1 MILLKP
7 IMNPENKP
15 IPKSVLGIRLREFK
29 DPLKISLRV
38 NFVKGIKFGPGP

>member
-15 IPKSVLGIRLREFK
+15 IPKSGLGIRLKEFK